1 MAKKQKNKKEQKK
14 NKNKNNKQSITT
26 KQYINN
32 FNFANGES
40 FQRMNYLFR
49 LSEALYKQADEDNN
63 NKNKNSEQ
71 NILSRLYIAIMKDI
85 SKRNAI
91 RISKYMKKVTC
102 QKCNNLL
109 YKDNES
115 EMKFINKNGK
125 KTLQIICHLCKNISE
140 IIYL

>member
-14 NKNKNNKQSITT
+14 DKNNKQSITT

-49 LSEALYKQADEDNN
+49 LSEALYKQTDDEDNN
-63 NKNKNSEQ
+63 NKNKNSSH

-91 RISKYMKKVTC
+91 RISKYMKKITC

-125 KTLQIICHLCKNISE
+125 KTLQIICHLCGNISE